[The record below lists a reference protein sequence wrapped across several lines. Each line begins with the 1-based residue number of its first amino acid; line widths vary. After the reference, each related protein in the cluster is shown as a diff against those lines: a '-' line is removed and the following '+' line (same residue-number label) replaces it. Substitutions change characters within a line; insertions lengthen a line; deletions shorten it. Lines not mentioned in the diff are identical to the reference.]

1 MRNDSSQNYKTKY
14 SNVANFKQFMDNIHK
29 EKDKLQT
36 VDRQLKKGDR
46 EISNPKQDGMNF
58 NSITNKMDKNLTK
71 KDLEDRIKAL
81 EDGGVEETDHKYGIV
96 DLVPD
101 KTMENFDTEFH
112 QGGMHDDMNDSSETT
127 SYMFFKNIQTVHRL
141 VEEMLQYDHQK
152 VNELLNDGHNWAE
165 DHLSVAKE
173 NVSHVY
179 NFVANKLV
187 KENHEGYNYMFFE
200 NLESIHKMC
209 QKLTQMDE
217 SQIDEVLQDGHDWA
231 EDHISAAKEN
241 IEQVHDFL
249 ENEMM

>member
-112 QGGMHDDMNDSSETT
+112 QGGMRDDMNDSSETT